1 MFSLYCINIRKI
13 TLLAF
18 QERKKYGKEENA
30 IFEDFQRKYRKWWSG
45 KHALRTTFGNT
56 AKSGD

>member
-1 MFSLYCINIRKI
+1 M
-13 TLLAF
+13 LAF
-18 QERKKYGKEENA
+18 QERKKSGKEENA
-30 IFEDFQRKYRKWWSG
+30 IFEDFQRENLKWWSG